1 MKYRPYIMLL
11 TAAVLLQGCTL
22 FRDDRPTPS
31 GSPYG
36 RGPGTVR
43 QFYSEAEAVNAAV
56 SAVSLKMAVSTQ
68 GPFRVIPN
76 EKKVTALGRK
86 TIESLTRMRLSSLQA
101 PCPLYMEDCL
111 NTENEWTVVLLD
123 NSGKAFY
130 RKTFPLRKQ

>member
-1 MKYRPYIMLL
+1 MKYRSYIALL
-11 TAAVLLQGCTL
+11 TAIVLLQGCTL

-36 RGPGTVR
+36 RDPGTVR
-43 QFYSEAEAVNAAV
+43 QSYSEAEAVNAAV

-86 TIESLTRMRLSSLQA
+86 TIESLTRMGLSPLQA
-101 PCPLYMEDCL
+101 PYLLYLEDCL
-111 NTENEWTVVLLD
+111 NSENVWTVTLLD
-123 NSGKAFY
+123 NSGKIFF
-130 RKTFPLRKQ
+130 RKTFSLRKQ